1 MGSSSTLTKALGF
14 PDQEPLIG
22 LLLQGLGRVRSDSR
36 LVKFRILVSCE
47 RRGDGD
53 RKRFPT
59 KPPHC
64 RSCALGDNMN
74 RKNAFATV
82 ALTILA
88 LAGSG
93 RAAAQD
99 PADEDI
105 KLFRKD
111 LRSLRKQ
118 IIAANMNLS
127 DKEAEQFWPL
137 FERYTQELVAKQD
150 GKYALLKEYADNY
163 TTLTD
168 ERAEKYVRGRAD
180 VDEAILQVRLKYFPL
195 FRKVLSGKSTALFFQ
210 LDWRLGLIMD
220 LQLASQTPLIEP

>member
-1 MGSSSTLTKALGF
+1 MHT
-14 PDQEPLIG
+14 
-22 LLLQGLGRVRSDSR
+22 
-36 LVKFRILVSCE
+36 
-47 RRGDGD
+47 
-53 RKRFPT
+53 
-59 KPPHC
+59 
-64 RSCALGDNMN
+64 
-74 RKNAFATV
+74 KNAIAT
-82 ALTILA
+82 AGLAILA

-118 IIAANMNLS
+118 IIAANMSLS

-137 FERYTQELVAKQD
+137 FEQYTQELVAKQD
-150 GKYALLKEYADNY
+150 RKYALIKEYAGNY
-163 TTLTD
+163 TTMTD
-168 ERAEKYVRGRAD
+168 DAAEKYVRGRAD
-180 VDEAILQVRLKYFPL
+180 VDEASLQVRLKYFPL

>member
-1 MGSSSTLTKALGF
+1 MK
-14 PDQEPLIG
+14 
-22 LLLQGLGRVRSDSR
+22 
-36 LVKFRILVSCE
+36 
-47 RRGDGD
+47 
-53 RKRFPT
+53 
-59 KPPHC
+59 
-64 RSCALGDNMN
+64 

-82 ALTILA
+82 ALA
-88 LAGSG
+88 LLSLTGNS

-118 IIAANMNLS
+118 IIAANMSLS
-127 DKEAEQFWPL
+127 DREAEQFWPL

-150 GKYALLKEYADNY
+150 RKYALIKEYAGNY
-163 TTLTD
+163 TTMTD
-168 ERAEKYVRGRAD
+168 QQAEKYVLGRAD

-195 FRKVLSGKSTALFFQ
+195 FRKVLSGKSSALFFQ

>member
-1 MGSSSTLTKALGF
+1 
-14 PDQEPLIG
+14 
-22 LLLQGLGRVRSDSR
+22 
-36 LVKFRILVSCE
+36 
-47 RRGDGD
+47 
-53 RKRFPT
+53 
-59 KPPHC
+59 
-64 RSCALGDNMN
+64 MN
-74 RKNAFATV
+74 RKNAFAT
-82 ALTILA
+82 AALA
-88 LAGSG
+88 LLTLSGGS

-99 PADEDI
+99 PVDEDI

-118 IIAANMNLS
+118 IIAANMNLT

-150 GKYALLKEYADNY
+150 SKYGLLKDYAANY
-163 TTLTD
+163 TTMTD
-168 ERAEKYVRGRAD
+168 QQAEKYVLGRAD

-195 FRKVLSGKSTALFFQ
+195 FRKVLSGKSSALFFQ